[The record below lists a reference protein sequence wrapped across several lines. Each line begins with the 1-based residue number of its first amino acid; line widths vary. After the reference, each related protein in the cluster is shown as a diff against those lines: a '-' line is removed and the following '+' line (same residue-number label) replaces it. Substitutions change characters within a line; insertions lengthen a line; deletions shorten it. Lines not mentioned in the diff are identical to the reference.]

1 MLIAEAPKGSPKP
14 RPQTLVER
22 ASAALDRGVAQ
33 LGTRQAAD
41 GHWPGDYGGPLFL
54 LPGLLI
60 ALYVTGTPLS
70 EHRRRRITAYLWHTQ
85 TQVGGWGLHIASPA
99 TVFGTALNYVAL
111 RLLGVPRSEERLRR
125 ARAWLLAQGGAEGV
139 PSWGKFWLALLG
151 VYRWEGVQPV
161 PPELWLLP
169 RQFPLHPSRLW
180 CHTRAVYL
188 PMSYLYG
195 RRFTGPQTPLVAEL
209 RDELFTRPW
218 DALDW
223 RALREKVASG
233 DLYQPLTPT
242 LRGLQRVL
250 RLHERRPSALLR
262 KRALTFVADQIRR
275 EDESTGYLTIGPVS
289 KALHLVAVWLADP
302 ESAAFQRH
310 LERIDDY
317 LWDGADG
324 MKMQGYNGSQL
335 WDTAFAMQA
344 LLESGLATQAGPSRE
359 VLQRAHA
366 FLDAN
371 QVRQDVPE
379 RERHFRD
386 ATAGA
391 WPFST
396 AEQGW
401 TVSDC
406 TAEGLK
412 VALRCA
418 PWVDRPLDDDRLR
431 LAVDRLLEQQNA
443 DGGWSEYE
451 RARGPAWLERL
462 NPAEIFGDIMV
473 GHSYVECT
481 SACVQGL
488 ALYRRE
494 RPAERA
500 AELARA
506 LARGAELIHR
516 RQRADGSWYGG
527 WGICFTYGTW
537 FGVEGLLAA
546 GVSAA
551 SPAITRAC
559 AFLLGKQRA
568 DGGWGES
575 YRSCVEQ
582 RWVEEAQT
590 QAVQT
595 AWAVLA
601 LLAAAE
607 HGAPESATYRAAAE
621 RGVALLLARQ
631 RADGGWPQEAI
642 AGVFNRTCMIHY
654 DNYRDVM
661 PLWALGRYV
670 RLAGATLNS
679 GAGGEPCSRT

>member
-1 MLIAEAPKGSPKP
+1 MLVADQPDASPTPAPP
-14 RPQTLVER
+14 TLGER
-22 ASAALDRGVAQ
+22 ALVALQRGVDQ
-33 LGTRQAAD
+33 LGARQGAD

-70 EHRRRRITAYLWHTQ
+70 EHRRRRMIAYLWHTQ
-85 TQVGGWGLHIASPA
+85 TAEGGWGLHIASPA

-111 RLLGVPRSEERLRR
+111 RLLGLPRSDERLRR

-139 PSWGKFWLALLG
+139 PSWGKFWLAVLG

-169 RQFPLHPSRLW
+169 RQLPLHPSRLW

-195 RRFTGPQTPLVAEL
+195 RRFVAPPTQLVAEL

-218 DALDW
+218 EALDW
-223 RALREKVASG
+223 SALREQVASG
-233 DLYQPLTPT
+233 DLYRAPTST
-242 LRGLQRVL
+242 LRALQRLL
-250 RLHERRPSALLR
+250 RIHERRPSSRLR
-262 KRALTFVADQIRR
+262 QRALAFVLDQVRR

-289 KALHLVAVWLADP
+289 KALHLVVVWLADP
-302 ESAAFQRH
+302 GSAAFQRH
-310 LERIDDY
+310 LERLDDY
-317 LWDGADG
+317 LWDSPEG

-344 LLESGLATQAGPSRE
+344 LLESGLAAQAGRPRE
-359 VLQRAHA
+359 LLQRAYR

-386 ATAGA
+386 ATAGM

-412 VALRCA
+412 VALHCA
-418 PWVDRPLDDDRLR
+418 PWVDQPIGEDRLR

-451 RARGPAWLERL
+451 RARGPAWIERL
-462 NPAEIFGDIMV
+462 NPAEVFGDIMV

-481 SACVQGL
+481 SACLQGL
-488 ALYRRE
+488 ARYARE
-494 RPAERA
+494 RPGYRTS
-500 AELARA
+500 ELARA
-506 LARGAELIHR
+506 LARGAQLVR
-516 RQRADGSWYGG
+516 LRQRADGSWYGG

-546 GVSAA
+546 GEPAA
-551 SPAITRAC
+551 SPVITRAC
-559 AFLLGKQRA
+559 DFLLGKQRA

-582 RWVEEAQT
+582 RWIEEEQT

-595 AWAVLA
+595 AWAVLT

-607 HGAPESATYRAAAE
+607 QGAPRAVSYRAAAE
-621 RGVALLLARQ
+621 RGIALLLARQ
-631 RADGGWPQEAI
+631 REDGGWPQEAI

-661 PLWALGRYV
+661 PLWALGRFT
-670 RLAGATLNS
+670 RLVGGAST
-679 GAGGEPCSRT
+679 GVGEEACWRT

>member
-1 MLIAEAPKGSPKP
+1 MLIARETESSPQPPAP
-14 RPQTLVER
+14 TLGER
-22 ASAALDRGVAQ
+22 AVAALHRGVAP
-33 LGTRQAAD
+33 LAARQAAD

-85 TQVGGWGLHIASPA
+85 TDEGGWGLHIASPA

-111 RLLGVPRSEERLRR
+111 RLLGVPRTEERLRR
-125 ARAWLLAQGGAEGV
+125 ARAWLLAHGGAEGV
-139 PSWGKFWLALLG
+139 PSWGKFWLAVLG

-169 RQFPLHPSRLW
+169 RQLPLHPSRLW

-195 RRFTGPQTPLVAEL
+195 RRFVAPPTQLVAEL

-223 RALREKVASG
+223 SALREQVASG
-233 DLYQPLTPT
+233 DLYRAPSSA

-250 RLHERRPSALLR
+250 ALHERRPSSLLR
-262 KRALTFVADQIRR
+262 QRALAFVLDQVRR

-289 KALHLVAVWLADP
+289 KALHLVVVWLADP
-302 ESAAFQRH
+302 ASAAFQRH
-310 LERIDDY
+310 LERLDDY

-344 LLESGLATQAGPSRE
+344 LLESGLAAQPGPLRE
-359 VLQRAHA
+359 VLQRAYR

-386 ATAGA
+386 ATAGM

-406 TAEGLK
+406 TGEGLK

-418 PWVDRPLDDDRLR
+418 SWVERPIGDDRLR

-462 NPAEIFGDIMV
+462 NPAEVFGDIMV

-488 ALYRRE
+488 VLHRRE
-494 RPAERA
+494 RPGYRA
-500 AELARA
+500 AELTRA
-506 LARGAELIHR
+506 VARGAEWIGR

-546 GVSAA
+546 GESPA

-559 AFLLGKQRA
+559 DFLLGKQRA

-575 YRSCVEQ
+575 YRSCVEA
-582 RWVEEAQT
+582 RWVEEQRT

-607 HGAPESATYRAAAE
+607 HGSPRSASYRAAAE

-631 RADGGWPQEAI
+631 GEDGAWPQEAI
-642 AGVFNRTCMIHY
+642 SGVFNRTCMIHY
-654 DNYRDVM
+654 DNYRDIM
-661 PLWALGRYV
+661 PLWALSRYA
-670 RLAGATLNS
+670 RLAAGTTS
-679 GAGGEPCSRT
+679 GVGGEPCSRT